1 MNQHPPFPGRG
12 FGYGPGAL
20 QIHEHVADPALAW
33 ATFALVLLLVLSVG
47 AMIVARL
54 AGGGGS
60 RHRRQFRLRGAPDP
74 LDVLRM
80 RFASGQITR
89 EEYLQGVSDL
99 TPSGPP
105 QPAA

>member
-1 MNQHPPFPGRG
+1 MNQYPQFPGRG
-12 FGYGPGAL
+12 FGYGPGAF
-20 QIHEHVADPALAW
+20 QIHQHVADPALAW
-33 ATFALVLLLVLSVG
+33 ATFALVLLLVLAVG

-54 AGGGGS
+54 AGGGGR
-60 RHRRQFRLRGAPDP
+60 RHRRQFRFRGAPDP

-89 EEYLQGVSDL
+89 EEFLQGMSDL
-99 TPSGPP
+99 TPPGPP